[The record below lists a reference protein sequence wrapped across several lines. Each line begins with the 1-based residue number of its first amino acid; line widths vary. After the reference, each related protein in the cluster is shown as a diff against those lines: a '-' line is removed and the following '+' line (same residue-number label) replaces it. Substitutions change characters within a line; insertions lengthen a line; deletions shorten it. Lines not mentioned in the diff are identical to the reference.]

1 MIVNTK
7 MHLCAILPYKQCFLS
22 PGETLL
28 SRVLCQKMIAIYK
41 MFLNVI
47 SKIVFRIR
55 DTEVVCFLML
65 TKVIVAMKIIY
76 SKMVL

>member
-1 MIVNTK
+1 MPK
-7 MHLCAILPYKQCFLS
+7 K
-22 PGETLL
+22 
-28 SRVLCQKMIAIYK
+28 IAIYK
-41 MFLNVI
+41 MLFYVI